1 MGDGQPSVPSMTN
14 SERNTAG
21 NDIENLQDEDDLQ
34 SRKKPKFKTV
44 DKIHRKKRESKKKRS
59 KSNYVKRNLQMI
71 SSALF
76 ISGAVGM
83 IIVGAIRFSEMDQQ
97 TVHDVILNFYFLFI
111 GVILAFHEFE
121 VACVVSGFR
130 FLQYHW
136 GKCILCLFLCSIS
149 FSNNEQ
155 TFIQYVTSL
164 YFFVVGCCFL
174 VLSCADR

>member
-1 MGDGQPSVPSMTN
+1 MSSAPSPL
-14 SERNTAG
+14 EGKRNLWHAIDVAT
-21 NDIENLQDEDDLQ
+21 
-34 SRKKPKFKTV
+34 SRKPLEDTADSAFLDDVVGATAPSKPKKP
-44 DKIHRKKRESKKKRS
+44 SAKKKRS

-97 TVHDVILNFYFLFI
+97 TVHDVILNFYFLFL

-149 FSNNEQ
+149 FSNNE
-155 TFIQYVTSL
+155 
-164 YFFVVGCCFL
+164 
-174 VLSCADR
+174 